1 MKAVKIFAA
10 MEGRDFVTPDDI
22 KALCHPVFVHRIV
35 ANLSTDSN
43 RAAISIIDDILS
55 SLPVPK

>member
-1 MKAVKIFAA
+1 MKAVKIYAA
-10 MEGRDFVTPDDI
+10 MEGRDFVIPDDI
-22 KALCHPVFVHRIV
+22 KALCKSVFAHRIV

-43 RAAISIIDDILS
+43 RAAVSIIDEILS